1 MPQNANEILRN
12 LIDTRDVIEN
22 QIGQVIATKENI
34 DTDSKLNTL
43 GEIRRILVQQFDSL
57 VDRVQK
63 DLD

>member
-22 QIGQVIATKENI
+22 QIGQVIATKDNI
-34 DTDSKLNTL
+34 DNDSKINTL
-43 GEIRRILVQQFDSL
+43 GEIKRILVQQFDTL

-63 DLD
+63 GLD